1 MRPNDEFSA
10 IFACLSPP
18 FLAIYY
24 AFAFLFEEKFSQLC
38 IRNDKKLGSHR
49 WMLQRILQ
57 QNASHFVSK
66 RIAICTKTQ
75 CILHQNAVQYAPKC
89 KVKCYKTE
97 VKCCKMQPKP
107 IKYTIL
113 SVIYRH
119 FDHLE

>member
-1 MRPNDEFSA
+1 MHPSDEISA
-10 IFACLSPP
+10 IFECLSPP
-18 FLAIYY
+18 FWAIYY
-24 AFAFLFEEKFSQLC
+24 AFAFLFEEKFPQIC
-38 IRNDKKLGSHR
+38 IRNDKKMVPNCWL
-49 WMLQRILQ
+49 LQRILP
-57 QNASHFVSK
+57 QNASQYAPK
-66 RIAICTKTQ
+66 RSAFCTKTQ